1 MDESKMTATAAD
13 LERALVESLAD
24 AAMPADNHGDQ
35 GTDSALATDGNS
47 AEQTQLGDAEG
58 AAEPA
63 YQDGDLPDFSDEEAD
78 QSAAATPT
86 AGPRLVPSAK
96 GPGGRRKVPIA
107 ALKARLG
114 AGGSSGSS
122 PSAPA
127 SGAKKVPAAA
137 AAPPPASAAVSA
149 AASASVGQDKGK
161 GKGKSRELKLSD
173 SQLDAVAQRIAAEHP
188 ELPKLSPE
196 QVQELVSSM
205 QIDKD
210 VLSGKKGLMG
220 KGTKDMASH
229 KFWKTQPVV
238 KLDQRDEVKEGVIE
252 ADKKPEEVPKDP
264 VPLHKDFRWVTVDLT
279 NPDERKEVYELLT
292 HHYVEDLDA
301 TFRFDY
307 SPEFIEWALKPPGYF
322 PDWHVGIRVA
332 ETGKLVAFIAGI
344 PMELRVRNVT
354 KRCTE
359 INFLVVHK
367 KLRSKRFAPILI
379 QEVTRRTHLR
389 GIFQAI
395 YTAGVFLP
403 TPVSR
408 CQYYHR
414 SLNPA
419 KLVKLGFSAVPR
431 NSTVARMS
439 TYYRVPAEPTLPG
452 LRELEKRD
460 LKQASRL
467 IRAYMARFDMAPLLS
482 NKDIEHAL
490 WTGRGKDVNGKRE
503 GQVTWA
509 YVVEDPVS
517 HRITDVFSFYSL
529 PSTALKSQPLSNVN
543 AAYLYYYGTTA
554 APSCADLGD
563 GSVAVPVKNWK
574 DETPSERQVLGE
586 RLKALMAD
594 ALVVVAKNG
603 FDVLNSLTIQD
614 NVLFL
619 EDLKFGKGDGFLH
632 YYLYNYATKPIAGGV
647 DASEGGSG
655 IGVVM
660 LCASLDLPL

>member
-1 MDESKMTATAAD
+1 MDESKMQATAAD
-13 LERALVESLAD
+13 LERALVDSLVE
-24 AAMPADNHGDQ
+24 AAMPTSTADDNKIAHD
-35 GTDSALATDGNS
+35 ATTGQAQVEDN
-47 AEQTQLGDAEG
+47 AN
-58 AAEPA
+58 EPT
-63 YQDGDLPDFSDEEAD
+63 YQDGDLPDFSDSEETATTTSD
-78 QSAAATPT
+78 SKSTPFTRASSAGGGGQAGKGPRRKIPLAAIKARMSG
-86 AGPRLVPSAK
+86 AGPAGK
-96 GPGGRRKVPIA
+96 KA
-107 ALKARLG
+107 A
-114 AGGSSGSS
+114 
-122 PSAPA
+122 P
-127 SGAKKVPAAA
+127 PAAA
-137 AAPPPASAAVSA
+137 AAA
-149 AASASVGQDKGK
+149 AAAAPVASTSQPDNK
-161 GKGKSRELKLSD
+161 GKGKSKELKLSD
-173 SQLDAVAQRIAAEHP
+173 SQLDAVAKKLAAEHP

-196 QVQELVSSM
+196 QVQELVATM

-238 KLDQRDEVKEGVIE
+238 KLDQRDEVREGVLE
-252 ADKKPEEVPKDP
+252 ADKKPEEVPKEP
-264 VPLHKDFRWVTVDLT
+264 VALHKDFKWVTVNLSDANEL
-279 NPDERKEVYELLT
+279 REVYELLT

-322 PDWHVGIRVA
+322 ADWHVGIRVA
-332 ETGKLVAFIAGI
+332 ETGKLVGFIAGI
-344 PMELRVRNVT
+344 PIELRVRNAT

-414 SLNPA
+414 NLNPP

-439 TYYRVPAEPTLPG
+439 TFYRVATETALPG

-467 IRAYMARFDMAPLLS
+467 VRAYMARFDMAPLLS

-509 YVVEDPVS
+509 YVVEDPTT
-517 HRITDVFSFYSL
+517 HRITDVFSFYAL
-529 PSTALKSQPLSNVN
+529 PSTALKSQPISNVN
-543 AAYLYYYGTTA
+543 AAYLYYYATTA

-563 GSVAVPVKNWK
+563 GSVAVPVTNWK
-574 DETPSERQVLGE
+574 DETPGE
-586 RLKALMAD
+586 RKALGDRLKVLMAD
-594 ALVVVAKNG
+594 ALVIAARNG
-603 FDVLNSLTIQD
+603 FDVVNSLTIQD
-614 NVLFL
+614 NSLFL

-632 YYLYNYATKPIAGGV
+632 YYLYNYATKPIAGGI
-647 DASEGGSG
+647 DADEGGSG

-660 LCASLDLPL
+660 LCTSSHPRAVQPGTTGTGAGN

>member
-24 AAMPADNHGDQ
+24 AAMPSLAAADDQ
-35 GTDSALATDGNS
+35 QQPAPTTAEDEEEDATTAL
-47 AEQTQLGDAEG
+47 
-58 AAEPA
+58 A
-63 YQDGDLPDFSDEEAD
+63 YQDGDLPEFSDGESERNAASS
-78 QSAAATPT
+78 SAA
-86 AGPRLVPSAK
+86 GGGLPRHALVPAKSAK

-107 ALKARLG
+107 ALKARLTG
-114 AGGSSGSS
+114 AGSSAA
-122 PSAPA
+122 SAA
-127 SGAKKVPAAA
+127 AKKASTAPPPTAAA
-137 AAPPPASAAVSA
+137 ALTAAHA
-149 AASASVGQDKGK
+149 QDKGK
-161 GKGKSRELKLSD
+161 GKGKRKELKLSD
-173 SQLDAVAQRIAAEHP
+173 SQLDAVAQRIAQEHP
-188 ELPKLSPE
+188 ELPKLSPD
-196 QVQELVSSM
+196 QVQELVASM

-210 VLSGKKGLMG
+210 VLLGKKGLMG

-252 ADKKPEEVPKDP
+252 ADKKPEEIRQEP
-264 VPLHKDFRWVTVDLT
+264 VELHKDFRWVTVNLSDPNEL
-279 NPDERKEVYELLT
+279 KEVYELLT

-322 PDWHVGIRVA
+322 ADWHVGIRVA

-344 PMELRVRNVT
+344 PIELRVRNAT

-414 SLNPA
+414 NLNPP

-439 TYYRVPAEPTLPG
+439 TYYRVPTETSIPG

-467 IRAYMARFDMAPLLS
+467 LRAYMARFDMAPLLS

-503 GQVTWA
+503 NQVTWA
-509 YVVEDPVS
+509 YVVEDPVT
-517 HRITDVFSFYSL
+517 HRITDVFSFYAL
-529 PSTALKSQPLSNVN
+529 PSTALKSQPLTNVN
-543 AAYLYYYGTTA
+543 AAYLYYYATTA

-574 DETPSERQVLGE
+574 DETASERAALGE
-586 RLKALMAD
+586 RLKLLMAD

-614 NVLFL
+614 NSLFL

-632 YYLYNYATKPIAGGV
+632 YYLYNYATKPIAGGI
-647 DASEGGSG
+647 DANEGGSG

-660 LCASLDLPL
+660 L